1 MDIILIIILASILI
15 ATLSILYLN
24 IKSNIKKEDENK
36 ADEIANLNAEIIK
49 LKDSLNTTINTSL
62 SSMSSSFNNLST
74 GVTKDMT
81 AALTKVDE
89 KVAAFNSQVENL
101 NESQK
106 GINKI
111 LAGVKK
117 YGTLAEFSL
126 GSLIKDLLPSSQ
138 YLSNVKMKEETS
150 ENVEFAIKLQEGVLV
165 PVDSHFPVERFK
177 AIQDA
182 HQEDDKK
189 AIADART
196 KLAKAFKEKAKSI
209 NEKYIVPPKTTDFA
223 IVYAPTESLFLELA
237 NYQDPNTKELL
248 SQELMKKYKVTV
260 MGPNNLS
267 GYLQSLHMGFQ
278 TLKVQKHATE
288 IYDHLKTISTRFTKH
303 FDGIVNLRKKL
314 EEAMTAVDKFGTD
327 ARSIKRTLEN
337 KKDPEQI
344 EKAIETYKNL
354 YNATDI
360 TEIGEM
366 IDQGVRFCF
375 VNLPNSQI
383 ELIEPL
389 GDGSPI
395 QNFLDKNPKGGQHH
409 ICFEVKDIHEAK
421 IEMEEKGATVLNEPR
436 IGAHGTPIIFIHPK
450 DSDGVLIELMET
462 PKS

>member
-1 MDIILIIILASILI
+1 MDTILIIILALILI
-15 ATLSILYLN
+15 ATSAILYLN
-24 IKSNIKKEDENK
+24 IKSNIKKEDENQESE
-36 ADEIANLNAEIIK
+36 EIANLNAEIVK

-62 SSMSSSFNNLST
+62 SSMTSSFNNLST

-138 YLSNVKMKEETS
+138 YFFNVKMKEETG

-196 KLAKAFKEKAKSI
+196 KLAKAFKEKAKSV
-209 NEKYIVPPKTTDFA
+209 NQKYIVPPKTTDFA

-237 NYQDPNTKELL
+237 NYQDPTSKELL
-248 SQELMKKYKVTV
+248 TQELMKKYKVTI

-303 FDGIVNLRKKL
+303 FDGIINLRKKL

-337 KKDPEQI
+337 IKDPEQI
-344 EKAIETYKNL
+344 EKAIETENVEKFEDIPRQAKN
-354 YNATDI
+354 
-360 TEIGEM
+360 
-366 IDQGVRFCF
+366 
-375 VNLPNSQI
+375 
-383 ELIEPL
+383 
-389 GDGSPI
+389 
-395 QNFLDKNPKGGQHH
+395 
-409 ICFEVKDIHEAK
+409 
-421 IEMEEKGATVLNEPR
+421 
-436 IGAHGTPIIFIHPK
+436 
-450 DSDGVLIELMET
+450 
-462 PKS
+462 